1 MGECGVR
8 GGYAEIVNMDPGVMA
23 MLQKSI
29 SAKLCPPVLGQVG
42 IQIERQNRQS
52 FVYKICFHLGDSPIN
67 STSNFPPDLIL
78 YVNLNFV
85 AMQFF
90 KTWLLKHYAIP

>member
-29 SAKLCPPVLGQVG
+29 SAKLCPPVLGQVDL
-42 IQIERQNRQS
+42 QIERNLFELGGPRPHILFPSLPHFVCKFSCHGGNQS
-52 FVYKICFHLGDSPIN
+52 F
-67 STSNFPPDLIL
+67 
-78 YVNLNFV
+78 
-85 AMQFF
+85 
-90 KTWLLKHYAIP
+90 